1 MKFMLLRYVILGMV
15 CGVLYAGDAGQS
27 KDLQAGDQVKFTV
40 NGVDFEF
47 VWCPPGTFR
56 MGDKNSKRTVVLT
69 HGFWIGK
76 YEVTF
81 EQWRVIQGCF
91 PQPYSAPSPLWAENA
106 DGRGY
111 PVRYIS
117 WEEGQGFLYN
127 LNTILGIEFGFRY
140 PTEAEWEYACRAGT
154 QDDIAGTGNIDEM
167 SQGDYTQKKVGQ
179 MLPNAW
185 GIFDM
190 HGNVCE
196 WCYDYYQ
203 EFSEA
208 EEVVTDPCG
217 PKEALK
223 NEFRVFRSGKTCYK
237 RNYHFQKLSI
247 DPNTLM
253 PDMHDD
259 KCVEDRDGKVTC
271 RIFNEVGMRVACS
284 GNLMAMAGKSVG
296 KPIVVDE
303 ELRGFRL
310 AACNFGK
317 LLYARLCNTVNQLQQ
332 IQMNMMQQALIQQQQ
347 ANQALFNNMQQQVYD
362 NLNRIEAAHSTAI
375 TPMPQSHKPYRA
387 RCYIHNCDYQIP
399 GSCPYCSAPDYG
411 AGKMV
416 PCAKHGH
423 KYNTKYGC
431 PLCRA
436 ESR

>member
-56 MGDKNSKRTVVLT
+56 MGDKNSKRTVMLT

-76 YEVTF
+76 YEVTI
-81 EQWRVIQGCF
+81 EQWRAIQGQI
-91 PQPYSAPSPLWAENA
+91 PLPYSGPSE
-106 DGRGY
+106 
-111 PVRYIS
+111 I
-117 WEEGQGFLYN
+117 WEEGQDGRGFPVHYITWEEGLGFAYN
-127 LNTILGIEFGFRY
+127 MNKVLGDEYKFRY
-140 PTEAEWEYACRAGT
+140 PTEAEWEYACRAGS
-154 QDDIAGTGNIDEM
+154 QNDVAGTGRLEDM
-167 SQGDYTQKKVGQ
+167 SQEYVRNQRKVGQ
-179 MLPNAW
+179 KQPNAW
-185 GIFDM
+185 GIYDM
-190 HGNVCE
+190 HGNVTE
-196 WCYDYYQ
+196 WCYDYFQ
-203 EFSEA
+203 EFPEA
-208 EEVVTDPCG
+208 PEVVTNPVG
-217 PKEALK
+217 PSEAPTTEKLRVCRDGETSHKRTYCRPTFSLFPVSWLCPKPDSVPAKEYGRRVSCDNGIRVVCSGDLSAL
-223 NEFRVFRSGKTCYK
+223 SGKS
-237 RNYHFQKLSI
+237 FGI
-247 DPNTLM
+247 
-253 PDMHDD
+253 
-259 KCVEDRDGKVTC
+259 
-271 RIFNEVGMRVACS
+271 
-284 GNLMAMAGKSVG
+284 
-296 KPIVVDE
+296 PIAVNE
-303 ELRGFRL
+303 ELMKFRKMVVRNKKL
-310 AACNFGK
+310 ALDSFNNLK
-317 LLYARLCNTVNQLQQ
+317 LQLQQ
-332 IQMNMMQQALIQQQQ
+332 VEIDMMRQSLIQQQQ
-347 ANQALFNNMQQQVYD
+347 ANQMMFNSMQQQVYD

-375 TPMPQSHKPYRA
+375 TPMSQSHKPYKA